1 MLTCSSR
8 YNLKRRVASLP
19 PLSSEYFTE
28 KVLTAQAT
36 SSAAAAKASFEKS
49 CSACQKTYYSENAF
63 QNHLKSQK
71 HRLRVAALQS
81 GNRALRGD
89 TMSSMSSSTFTLG
102 EPISVP
108 ANDSFN
114 AHAEAEFADLVAGVE
129 DFALKEPESVSWSNS
144 HPRHQSPQIEAI
156 DERRTDIPEK
166 ASVQAESESGAD
178 KSDVPLN
185 RCMFCNYE
193 SPTFKLG
200 IMHMNK
206 FHGMFIPEQQY
217 LVDLEGLI
225 RYLYSK
231 IMENHECLYCHKL
244 KNTTSSIQTHMRDK
258 GHCMIAFE
266 TEEEMVEVGQFYDF
280 SSTYSDD
287 EEDGLIDELEYTND
301 EAVGGVSLS
310 SDQPKALKT
319 VICTSNGD
327 EEIQDGKLDNE
338 GWKTDSSVSSLDSE
352 DLTAVPIDRT
362 HALERLNMRHHHSD
376 KFHSHSHAHPH
387 RAVFHSDYEL
397 YLPSGRTAGHR
408 SLARYFRQNLHSY
421 PTPTERMEN
430 RLIEEANPQAHPDN
444 MRGRQLTTRANGGLG
459 MARAT
464 DAKKQEA
471 RAIDKRERKRE
482 HRAQDQYQW
491 AVDKRGNNQKHF
503 RDPLLQ

>member
-1 MLTCSSR
+1 MLTGSSR

-49 CSACQKTYYSENAF
+49 CSACQKTYYSENAY

-71 HRLRVAALQS
+71 HRLRIAALQS
-81 GNRALRGD
+81 GNRASRGD

-102 EPISVP
+102 DPISVP
-108 ANDSFN
+108 ASDPFN
-114 AHAEAEFADLVAGVE
+114 VHAEAELAALVGGVK
-129 DFALKEPESVSWSNS
+129 DCALIDPEHVSPPTPNN
-144 HPRHQSPQIEAI
+144 RHHSSQIEAVG
-156 DERRTDIPEK
+156 ERETDNPPK
-166 ASVQAESESGAD
+166 DPVLPGSTSGAS
-178 KSDVPLN
+178 KSDVSLN

-225 RYLYSK
+225 RYLHSK

-244 KNTTSSIQTHMRDK
+244 KNSMSSIQTHMRDK

-287 EEDGLIDELEYTND
+287 EEDDMIDDLEHNND
-301 EAVGGVSLS
+301 ETEGGVGLVSNQS
-310 SDQPKALKT
+310 KALKT

-327 EEIQDGKLDNE
+327 EEIQDGKVDND
-338 GWKTDSSVSSLDSE
+338 GWETDSSASSLDSE

-362 HALERLNMRHHHSD
+362 HALDRLNTRHHHSD
-376 KFHSHSHAHPH
+376 GIHSHSHAHPH

-421 PTPTERMEN
+421 PTPSERMEN
-430 RLIEEANPQAHPDN
+430 RLIEDANPRARSDDQ
-444 MRGRQLTTRANGGLG
+444 RGRQITTRANGGLG
-459 MARAT
+459 MIGVT

-471 RAIDKRERKRE
+471 RAIEKRERKRE
-482 HRAQDQYQW
+482 HRVQDQYQW
-491 AVDKRGNNQKHF
+491 GVDKRGNNQKHF